1 MASSILQPFRLSDN
15 DVSDLSD
22 ILQSEINIYR
32 ENPQAVFSD
41 DYCTW
46 LNLVAGLGY
55 TVVLCDKYDRYQAEY
70 SKCFNSYL
78 EARKTYPKAFSAGDV
93 KVVSQA
99 ISRMVQLALQAVP
112 YTLSLPRY
120 FDDFAEALRQLVC
133 RAILHDTSNS
143 SFKEKAFRIV
153 DLINHLT

>member
-1 MASSILQPFRLSDN
+1 MASSILQPLRLSDN
-15 DVSDLSD
+15 DVTDLSI
-22 ILQSEINIYR
+22 ILSNEINIYR

-78 EARKTYPKAFSAGDV
+78 KARRSYPKAFSVADV
-93 KVVSQA
+93 EAVSQSIA
-99 ISRMVQLALQAVP
+99 RMVQLALQAVP
-112 YTLSLPRY
+112 YSLSLPRY
-120 FDDFAEALRQLVC
+120 FDDFAEALKQLVC